1 MLSNST
7 RQKIDRLISRYPV
20 PRSALIP
27 SLHAV
32 QAELGYLTKE
42 AVVEIAE
49 VFHLSPNE
57 VWEVAS
63 FYTMFYK
70 KPVGKYVLQV
80 CTNISCMLCDSTEI
94 LQHLQKRLGIK
105 TGETTPDGR
114 FTLLEVECLAS
125 CGTSPVVQINDDYHE
140 SLTTEK
146 LDRILDGLA

>member
-1 MLSNST
+1 MLSEST
-7 RQKIDRLISRYPV
+7 RQKIEKLISKYPV
-20 PRSALIP
+20 RRSALIP

-32 QAELGYLTKE
+32 QAETGYLTKE
-42 AVVEIAE
+42 SAAEIAGI
-49 VFHLSPNE
+49 FHLSPNE

-94 LQHLQKRLGIK
+94 LQHLQKRLGIR
-105 TGETTPDGR
+105 TGETTPDKK

-125 CGTSPVVQINDDYHE
+125 CGTSPVVQINDDYYE

-146 LDRILDGLA
+146 LDQILDGLP